1 MLPRNVDPTRS
12 QRFYFVTFPA
22 FSVSFCIEAKKQRG
36 EKNMD
41 QGDEELLSLLTTDLD
56 CHFRLLVEV
65 YQQRLYLF
73 ALRLVGRP
81 DDAEDM
87 VQEAFLRAYYAL
99 KGTPTRKIRI
109 LNLRKWL
116 YTIAL
121 NIFRNC
127 TRKREQHVISLD
139 LPENSTALDIADQA
153 LGPDEEAHWH
163 EWRHELEAHV
173 ASLPE
178 YYRMPV
184 TLYLF
189 EEFSYKE
196 IAELLDQPIG
206 TVKAYIFRAKKLL
219 RQLLEP
225 ETE

>member
-1 MLPRNVDPTRS
+1 
-12 QRFYFVTFPA
+12 
-22 FSVSFCIEAKKQRG
+22 VSFYIETKKQLGR
-36 EKNMD
+36 KNMD
-41 QGDEELLSLLTTDLD
+41 QGDQELLSLLATDLD
-56 CHFRLLVEV
+56 GHFRQLVEI

-81 DDAEDM
+81 DDAEDI

-99 KGTPTRKIRI
+99 KGTPTRKVRI
-109 LNLRKWL
+109 LNLRNWL
-116 YTIAL
+116 YTITM

-127 TRKREQHVISLD
+127 TRKREQPLISLD
-139 LPENSTALDIADQA
+139 LSENSTALDIADQA
-153 LGPDEEAHWH
+153 LEPDEQAHWH

-178 YYRMPV
+178 HYRMAV

-189 EEFSYKE
+189 EELSYAE
-196 IAELLDQPIG
+196 IAELLDQPIN
-206 TVKAYIFRAKKLL
+206 TVKVYIFRAKKLL

-225 ETE
+225 RTE

>member
-1 MLPRNVDPTRS
+1 MD
-12 QRFYFVTFPA
+12 
-22 FSVSFCIEAKKQRG
+22 RG
-36 EKNMD
+36 Y
-41 QGDEELLSLLTTDLD
+41 QELLSLLASDLD
-56 CHFRLLVEV
+56 GNFRQLVEV

-73 ALRLVGRP
+73 AHRLARRP
-81 DDAEDM
+81 DDAEDI

-99 KGTPTRKIRI
+99 KGTPTRKVRI

-116 YTIAL
+116 YTITL
-121 NIFRNC
+121 NIFRNR
-127 TRKREQHVISLD
+127 TRKHELHVISLD

-153 LGPDEEAHWH
+153 LGPDEEAYWH
-163 EWRHELEAHV
+163 EWRHELEADV

-178 YYRMPV
+178 HYRMPV

-189 EEFSYKE
+189 EEFSYAE

-206 TVKAYIFRAKKLL
+206 TVKVYISRAKYLL

-225 ETE
+225 RTE